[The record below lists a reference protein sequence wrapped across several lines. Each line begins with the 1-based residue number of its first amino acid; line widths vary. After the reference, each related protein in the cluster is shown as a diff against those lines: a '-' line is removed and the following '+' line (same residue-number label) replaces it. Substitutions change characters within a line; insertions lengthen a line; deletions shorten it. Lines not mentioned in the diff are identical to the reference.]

1 MKTSRHFISLITA
14 LLLSFTA
21 INTCHAYTGQYNFR
35 HLDSNNGLS
44 ANNVKCIVRD
54 RLGFVWFGTK
64 NGLNRYDGS
73 KIKVYNCYDETLGRG
88 NNNIGALYEDE
99 NSMLWIGTDRGIYRY
114 DPHTDC
120 IRYVD
125 LIPDD
130 GVAPE
135 NWVQRIT
142 GDRKG
147 SVWALLPDQG
157 VYRYRDGKVKHF
169 PLILP
174 GNLKTM
180 YPAEICST
188 RDGNLWV
195 VTTGDGILKYDDKAE
210 RFNRVLPAGYNDDC
224 KDLCPICETPTGNL
238 VVGTLTGAL
247 FEYNPT
253 LDTLTALHFEK
264 AGQVYLRYIECF
276 GEELWIGTQ
285 IGLYIHNMR
294 TGKTTE
300 IRDTPLDPFS
310 ISDNTIYCI
319 YRDNED
325 GAWIGT
331 MFGGVNYMPRR
342 RFSFTTYNMNSGLSS
357 RLVLGLTSDRSGNI
371 WIGTEN
377 AGVNVLDPTTGHIRK
392 ATAYNPADDIVLSM
406 TTYDGEVYTSFSRSG
421 LYRTNPATGHTRLAF
436 PTDTSIDNNVY
447 TYLIDSRGTE
457 WVGLGFSL
465 YRRKKGEPEF
475 THITETSY
483 DWIYYLFEASDGT
496 IWIGT
501 MGNGLWKHNPDNG
514 SFKSYIFDHN
524 SDNPSGLRSNSINS
538 IMEDSRG
545 TLWISTD
552 RGGLSRYDSAN
563 DKFESYGIP
572 EGLPDDVVYS
582 ILEDSGNNLWFGTN
596 HGLVRFTPANG
607 DIQVFTNRDGIPF
620 NQYNYKSAIKTTDGT
635 FYMGGIN
642 GVISFRPDD
651 FEEDTSEIPI
661 YFTGLN
667 ILNEEMKADPEGNVL
682 KENIVF
688 AEKIALDYDESTFS
702 VSVASPN
709 FNHLGRVKFH
719 YRLLPANKEW
729 IDMNDNE
736 ISFTNLAPG
745 NYTLEVKADNGTVSS
760 TRQLNIRIS
769 PPWWKSSWAYF
780 IYVVLFVLAT
790 AFSILWWLK
799 RNERKLKEREQA
811 FHDKKDKELYRSKV
825 NFFTEIAHEIR
836 TPLSLIDLPLEA
848 IEEIGVDNPDI
859 KRYVKVTR
867 QNTKRL
873 LELTGQLLD
882 FQKIDAKRL
891 TLKNENVNINEFVRH
906 ISERF
911 EPSISLTG
919 KHLECDFDAHPLV
932 VSLDREALTK
942 IVSNLLNNAL
952 KYATHTI
959 RLTFRRP
966 DNGDHFIISV
976 ASDGKKIAVDE
987 RTRIFQ
993 PFYQTV
999 NAEEEK
1005 NGVGIGLPLSRSLA
1019 TLLGG
1024 TLELEDNPDDMNV
1037 FTLTLPVTEPQAE
1050 TTPSAGEIDGYMVE
1064 EGSNQTKPRS
1074 DIYSVLLVEDNE
1086 NIASFLAE
1094 QLRNSFIVETVS
1106 NGVEA
1111 LEKLKAGQ
1119 FDIVVTDIMMPLM
1132 DGLELCRQVKADID
1146 ISHIPVVFITA
1157 KNDLETKVKGLQLG
1171 GEAYVEKPFSIKYL
1185 KQLLR
1190 SLLDNRRRERESFSK
1205 NPFFTVSNMQMN
1217 KADEE
1222 FMNKVRKIIEDNVSE
1237 EDFNVEIMCDRLAMS
1252 RSSLLRKIKTLFNL
1266 SPVELIRIIKLK
1278 KAAELIREGNYRIS
1292 DVGYMVGIASPS
1304 YFSKIFFKQFGMTPK
1319 DFEKQCKSKTNKT
1332 ASGNGK
1338 NTPDEE

>member
-1 MKTSRHFISLITA
+1 MKTSRHLISLLTA
-14 LLLSFTA
+14 LLLSFLA
-21 INTCHAYTGQYNFR
+21 ASVCQAYGGQHNFR
-35 HLDSNNGLS
+35 HLDSNDGLS

-54 RLGFVWFGTK
+54 RLGFMWFGTK

-73 KIKVYNCYDETLGRG
+73 KIKVYNCYDEALGRG

-114 DPHTDC
+114 DPHADIISHVESTA
-120 IRYVD
+120 
-125 LIPDD
+125 DD
-130 GVAPE
+130 GVEAG

-147 SVWALLPDQG
+147 TIWAALPNQG
-157 VYRYRDGKVKHF
+157 IFRYRDGKVKHF
-169 PLILP
+169 PMILS
-174 GNLKTM
+174 GNSKPS
-180 YPAEICST
+180 YAGDICVTS
-188 RDGNLWV
+188 DGNLWV
-195 VTTGDGILKYDDKAE
+195 ITSGDGILKYDDKAE
-210 RFNRVLPAGYNDDC
+210 RFNRVRSNGNDTDC
-224 KDLCPICETPTGNL
+224 LWLCCVCESPEGNLIVGTPTGK
-238 VVGTLTGAL
+238 L
-247 FEYNPT
+247 FEYNPLT
-253 LDTLTALHFEK
+253 DVITPVPFTRPADT
-264 AGQVYLRYIECF
+264 YLRYLECF
-276 GEELWIGTQ
+276 GDELWIGTQ
-285 IGLYIHNMR
+285 TGLFVYNRR
-294 TGKTTE
+294 TGETIELKNN
-300 IRDTPLDPFS
+300 PLNPFS
-310 ISDNTIYCI
+310 LSNNTIYCI
-319 YRDNED
+319 YRDNEN
-325 GAWIGT
+325 GAWLGT
-331 MFGGVNYMPRR
+331 MFGGVNYMPHRK
-342 RFSFTTYNMNSGLSS
+342 FGFTNYGLHHGLSS
-357 RLVLGLTSDRSGNI
+357 QLIIGLGQDDKGRI
-371 WIGTEN
+371 WIGTEDN
-377 AGVNVLDPTTGHIRK
+377 GVNTLDPSTGAIQR
-392 ATAYNPADDIVLSM
+392 APGFSPNDNLVLSM
-406 TTYDGEVYTSFSRSG
+406 TTLDNKVYTSFARSG
-421 LYRTNPATGHTRLAF
+421 LKRADASGVQMAYAA
-436 PTDTSIDNNVY
+436 DTEHNNNVY
-447 TYLIDSRGTE
+447 SYLIDKQGTE
-457 WVGLGFSL
+457 WVGMGLSL
-465 YRRKKGEPEF
+465 FRRMKGENTFSEIPG
-475 THITETSY
+475 TAAL
-483 DWIYYLFEASDGT
+483 WIYTLFEASDGT

-501 MGNGLWKHNPDNG
+501 MGNGVFKHDPRTDTFKPYVYHQTADNT
-514 SFKSYIFDHN
+514 
-524 SDNPSGLRSNSINS
+524 SGLRSNSINS

-545 TLWISTD
+545 TIWVSTD
-552 RGGLSRYDSAN
+552 RGGLSRYNPETDS
-563 DKFESYGIP
+563 FETFGIP
-572 EGLPDDVVYS
+572 EGLPDDVVYTV
-582 ILEDSGNNLWFGTN
+582 LEDSGNNLWFGTN
-596 HGLVRFTPANG
+596 HGLVRFSPTTG
-607 DIQVFTNRDGIPF
+607 DIRVFTDRDGIPF
-620 NQYNYKSAIKTTDGT
+620 NQYNYKSGIKTPDGT

-642 GVISFRPDD
+642 GVIAFRPDD

-667 ILNEEMKADPEGNVL
+667 VLNESVQANSGGTAL

-688 AEKIALDYDESTFS
+688 ADKSALDYNQATFTI
-702 VSVASPN
+702 SVASPD
-709 FNHLGRVKFH
+709 FNHTGRVKFY
-719 YRLLPANKEW
+719 YRLLPVNKEW
-729 IDMNDNE
+729 IGMNDNE
-736 ISFTNLAPG
+736 ISFTNLASG
-745 NYTLEVKADNGTVSS
+745 NYTLQVKADNGAVSS
-760 TRQLNIRIS
+760 IRQLGIRIT
-769 PPWWKSSWAYF
+769 PPWWESLWAYL
-780 IYVVLFVLAT
+780 IYGMALIAAV
-790 AFSILWWLK
+790 ILGIMWWQK

-825 NFFTEIAHEIR
+825 DFFTEIAHEIR

-859 KRYVKVTR
+859 ERYVKVTR

-882 FQKIDAKRL
+882 FEKIDAKRL
-891 TLKNENVNINEFVRH
+891 TLKNENVNINEFVRN
-906 ISERF
+906 IVSRF

-932 VSLDREALTK
+932 VSVDREALTK

-952 KYATHTI
+952 KYATHNI
-959 RLTFRRP
+959 SITFKRP
-966 DNGDHFIISV
+966 EGGDNFIISV
-976 ASDGKKIAVDE
+976 ASDGKKIAPDE

-1024 TLELEDNPDDMNV
+1024 SLELEDNPDDLNI

-1050 TTPSAGEIDGYMVE
+1050 SNPASSEIGGYMVE

-1086 NIASFLAE
+1086 SISSFLAE
-1094 QLRNSFIVETVS
+1094 QLSNSFIVETAS

-1119 FDIVVTDIMMPLM
+1119 FDIVVTDIMMPQM
-1132 DGLELCRQVKADID
+1132 DGLELCSKVKADID

-1319 DFEKQCKSKTNKT
+1319 DFEKQCKSKT
-1332 ASGNGK
+1332 GK
-1338 NTPDEE
+1338 NASVNDKNAPDEE

>member
-1 MKTSRHFISLITA
+1 MKTTRHFIIFIIA
-14 LLLSFTA
+14 MLLSIPA
-21 INTCHAYTGQYNFR
+21 ASMCHAYSGQYNFR
-35 HLDSNNGLS
+35 HLDSDGGLS
-44 ANNVKCIVRD
+44 ANNVKCIERD
-54 RLGFVWFGTK
+54 RLGFMWFGTK

-73 KIKVYNCYDETLGRG
+73 KIKVYNCYDEALGRG

-99 NSMLWIGTDRGIYRY
+99 NSMMWIGTDRGIYRY
-114 DPHTDC
+114 DPHADV
-120 IRYVD
+120 ISYVD
-125 LIPDD
+125 CKADD
-130 GVAPE
+130 GVEAG

-142 GDRKG
+142 GDQKG
-147 SVWALLPDQG
+147 TIWAAIPNQG
-157 VYRYRDGKVKHF
+157 IFRYRDGQVKHF
-169 PLILP
+169 PMILS
-174 GNLKTM
+174 GNTKPT
-180 YPAEICST
+180 YAGDICVTS
-188 RDGNLWV
+188 DGNLWV
-195 VTTGDGILKYDDKAE
+195 ITSGDGILKYDDKAE
-210 RFNRVLPAGYNDDC
+210 RFNRIRSNGNDTDCLWLCCVCESPEGNLIVGTPAG
-224 KDLCPICETPTGNL
+224 K
-238 VVGTLTGAL
+238 L
-247 FEYNPT
+247 FEYNPLT
-253 LDTLTALHFEK
+253 DVMTAIPFTRPADT
-264 AGQVYLRYIECF
+264 YLRYLECF
-276 GEELWIGTQ
+276 GDELWIGTQ
-285 IGLYIHNMR
+285 TGLFIYNR
-294 TGKTTE
+294 QTGDSIELKNN
-300 IRDTPLDPFS
+300 PLDPFS
-310 ISDNTIYCI
+310 LSNNTIYCI
-319 YRDNED
+319 YRDNEN
-325 GAWIGT
+325 GAWLGT
-331 MFGGVNYMPRR
+331 MFGGVNYMPSRK
-342 RFSFTTYNMNSGLSS
+342 FGFTNYGLNYGLSS
-357 RLVLGLTSDRSGNI
+357 QLIIGLGQDDKGRI
-371 WIGTEN
+371 WIGTEDC
-377 AGVNVLDPTTGHIRK
+377 GVNILDPATGSIQR
-392 ATAYNPADDIVLSM
+392 APGFSPADNLVLSM
-406 TTYDGEVYTSFSRSG
+406 MTLDNTVYTSFARSG
-421 LYRTNPATGHTRLAF
+421 LKRADASGVQMVYPA
-436 PTDTSIDNNVY
+436 DTEHNNNIY
-447 TYLIDSRGTE
+447 SYLVDSRGTE
-457 WVGLGFSL
+457 WVGQGLSL
-465 YRRKKGEPEF
+465 LRRRKGEQTF
-475 THITETSY
+475 TKIPETSNE
-483 DWIYYLFEASDGT
+483 WIYTIFEASDGS

-501 MGNGLWKHNPDNG
+501 MGNGLWKHNPETG
-514 SFKSYIFDHN
+514 TFKSYVFDHT

-545 TLWISTD
+545 ILWVSTD
-552 RGGLSRYDSAN
+552 RGGLSRYNADN
-563 DKFESYGIP
+563 DTFQTYGIP
-572 EGLPDDVVYS
+572 EGLPDDVVYTV
-582 ILEDSGNNLWFGTN
+582 LEDGGNNLWFGTN
-596 HGLVRFTPANG
+596 HGLVRFTPTTG

-620 NQYNYKSAIKTTDGT
+620 NQYNYKSAAKTPDGT

-642 GVISFRPDD
+642 GVIAFRPDD
-651 FEEDTSEIPI
+651 FEENTSEIPI

-667 ILNEEMKADPEGNVL
+667 VLNEEIQANSDGTAL

-688 AEKIALDYDESTFS
+688 ADKITLDYNQATFTI
-702 VSVASPN
+702 SVASPD
-709 FNHLGRVKFH
+709 FNHTGRVRF
-719 YRLLPANKEW
+719 YSRLLPANKEW
-729 IDMNDNE
+729 ISMNDNE
-736 ISFTNLAPG
+736 ISFTNLASG
-745 NYTLEVKADNGTVSS
+745 NYTLQVKADNGSVSS
-760 TRQLNIRIS
+760 IRQLSIRIR
-769 PPWWKSSWAYF
+769 PPWWESLWAY
-780 IYVVLFVLAT
+780 LAYGII
-790 AFSILWWLK
+790 FMLSITSGILLWQK

-811 FHDKKDKELYRSKV
+811 FHDNKDKELYRSKV

-848 IEEIGVDNPDI
+848 IEEIGIDNPDI

-891 TLKNENVNINEFVRH
+891 TLKNENVNINEFVRN
-906 ISERF
+906 IAERF

-919 KHLECDFDAHPLV
+919 KRLECDFDAGRLV
-932 VSLDREALTK
+932 VSVDREALTK

-952 KYATHTI
+952 KYATHNI
-959 RLTFRRP
+959 RITFRRS
-966 DNGDHFIISV
+966 DNDSKFVISV

-987 RTRIFQ
+987 RSRIFQ

-1024 TLELEDNPDDMNV
+1024 TLELEDNPDEMNV
-1037 FTLTLPVTEPQAE
+1037 FTLTLPVTEPKAE
-1050 TTPSAGEIDGYMVE
+1050 SNPDSSEIGGYMVE

-1086 NIASFLAE
+1086 SISQFLAE
-1094 QLRNSFIVETVS
+1094 QLRNSFIVETAS

-1111 LEKLKAGQ
+1111 LEKLKNGQ
-1119 FDIVVTDIMMPLM
+1119 FDIVVTDIMMPQM
-1132 DGLELCRQVKADID
+1132 DGLELCSQVKADID

-1205 NPFFTVSNMQMN
+1205 NPFFSVSNMQMN

-1332 ASGNGK
+1332 ASTNSK
-1338 NTPDEE
+1338 NASDEE